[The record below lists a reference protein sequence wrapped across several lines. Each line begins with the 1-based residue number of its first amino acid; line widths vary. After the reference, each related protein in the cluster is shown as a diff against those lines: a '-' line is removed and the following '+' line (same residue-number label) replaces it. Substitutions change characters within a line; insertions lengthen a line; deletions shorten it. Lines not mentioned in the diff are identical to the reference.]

1 MTFLVAVYS
10 ERGEGSNC
18 RNWNSDGRGK
28 ENKIKRVN
36 SEVIM
41 GMKASENT
49 VRASWWRNR
58 HPQPRDGL
66 EQTWL
71 MWTFRINYID
81 VLK

>member
-1 MTFLVAVYS
+1 MMTLLVAVYS

-18 RNWNSDGRGK
+18 RNWKSDGQGK
-28 ENKIKRVN
+28 ENNSKRVN
-36 SEVIM
+36 SEMIM

-58 HPQPRDGL
+58 HPQLGDRL

-71 MWTFRINYID
+71 MWTFRTNYID
-81 VLK
+81 VS